1 MSGPTKTVGSNI
13 ITHEG
18 EYYIKCTAHE
28 EVVQRAI
35 EKAREDALTT
45 YKQEQEAFDV
55 GEVEDAVAEILGYQM
70 DDGEYKVFGINGQ
83 LERVAHTND
92 IDSVLSLIVKA
103 YNQGITEGEK
113 KGAESVLEIAERA
126 FNVGVS
132 SGMDEYRRPTRGGK
146 MWKETDLYKSLT
158 PDN

>member
-55 GEVEDAVAEILGYQM
+55 GEVVEKCAVEIFEILPYCEKGVKPRWVPNGNSLMQ
-70 DDGEYKVFGINGQ
+70 DLSRKVA
-83 LERVAHTND
+83 R
-92 IDSVLSLIVKA
+92 SIVI
-103 YNQGITEGEK
+103 QGITEGEK